1 MIYHENSIEMDET
14 KMANQPLYKKI
25 YQELKKQIFTG
36 ELKEDE
42 QLPTELELSEMY
54 NVSRITSKRAVV
66 ELENE
71 GLIYRVRGKG
81 SFVKRRETEQMSTN
95 QETILFI
102 MPFAQNEGFGNY
114 AEGILESFKETPFR
128 LQMQPHEWLT
138 SGNDYTLKKDYA
150 GIIYYPINTQ
160 ISLDFLYKCQVQEI
174 PVVILDKSIEKI
186 EYDSVV
192 ADNHE
197 GGKMSAEYFLDQE
210 IEDVLF
216 ISVNRFS
223 DVSSVRDRYLGY
235 LTAMYENEK
244 NPIQLM
250 PKEGDELESFFK
262 TVFEEVNQLTQ
273 ENKNVGLV
281 VENDVIAI
289 RLMTY
294 LKQQGMEVPKQV
306 GIIGFDNIQAANLM
320 DPPLTTVAQNFYE
333 MGHLAGELLK
343 NQIVN
348 TKNDYSEH
356 VVPVELIERQSAKYQ

>member
-1 MIYHENSIEMDET
+1 MT
-14 KMANQPLYKKI
+14 NQPLYKQI

-36 ELKEDE
+36 ELRENE

-54 NVSRITSKRAVV
+54 DVSRITSKRAVV

-71 GLIYRVRGKG
+71 GLIYRIRGKG
-81 SFVKRRETEQMSTN
+81 SFVKKKEVEQVTTN

-138 SGNDYTLKKDYA
+138 SGNDYMLKQDYA

-197 GGKMSAEYFLDQE
+197 GGRISTEYFLNRGVKD
-210 IEDVLF
+210 ILF

-235 LTAMYENEK
+235 LSAMYENEK
-244 NPIQLM
+244 KPIQLM
-250 PKEGDELESFFK
+250 PKEGDELEVFFK
-262 TVFEEVNQLTQ
+262 MVFEEVNQLIQ
-273 ENKNVGLV
+273 ENNVVGLV

-294 LKQQGMEVPKQV
+294 LKQQGIEVPKQV

-333 MGHLAGELLK
+333 MGYLAGDLLK
-343 NQIVN
+343 TQI
-348 TKNDYSEH
+348 KNAKTNYSEH
-356 VVPVELIERQSAKYQ
+356 IIPVELIERQSAKYQ